1 MRIVFLVAT
10 AFTSTALLACGS
22 TSNRSGDVPTDA
34 GLRTALTGPFHGYW
48 TGAASGTLLSTPDGS
63 LIDIP
68 IVLDADLARNMR
80 WDMDATDVGEAL
92 LEGAG
97 HYNSS
102 VWFVSSVIEVRGSHI
117 YITKNEGS
125 YEDTLCLSLL
135 SVDDRGTMRFD
146 AHSFLADPGMGERNE
161 CLAGT
166 VNFDA
171 KLVLH
176 RGVSDLP
183 EFKESGGGS
192 EDPGGD
198 FGAEPPDH
206 DHGGDGTDEE
216 SGEDI

>member
-1 MRIVFLVAT
+1 MRKFVLLVVST
-10 AFTSTALLACGS
+10 LTSTSLLACGT

-34 GLRTALTGPFHGYW
+34 VLRSALTGPFHGYW
-48 TGAASGTLLSTPDGS
+48 TGSASGTVLSTPDGR
-63 LIDIP
+63 LIEIP
-68 IVLDADLARNMR
+68 IVLDADLARNVH

-117 YITKNEGS
+117 YITKDEGN

-135 SVDDRGTMRFD
+135 SVDDRGSMHFD
-146 AHSFLADPGMGERNE
+146 AHSFLADPGLGERNQ

-166 VNFDA
+166 VKFDA

-176 RGVSDLP
+176 RGVSNLP
-183 EFKESGGGS
+183 EFKESGGS
-192 EDPGGD
+192 DDSDEGD
-198 FGAEPPDH
+198 YGAEPPS
-206 DHGGDGTDEE
+206 DGVESPDEE

>member
-1 MRIVFLVAT
+1 MRKFVFLVVST
-10 AFTSTALLACGS
+10 LTSTSLLACGT

-48 TGAASGTLLSTPDGS
+48 TGAASGTLLSTPDGRP
-63 LIDIP
+63 IEIP
-68 IVLDADLARNMR
+68 IVLDADLARNIH

-102 VWFVSSVIEVRGSHI
+102 VWFVSSVIEVRGNNI
-117 YITKNEGS
+117 YITKDEGN

-135 SVDDRGTMRFD
+135 SVDERGSMHFD
-146 AHSFLADPGMGERNE
+146 AHSFLADPGLGERNQ

-166 VNFDA
+166 VQFDA

-183 EFKESGGGS
+183 EFKETGGQNDS
-192 EDPGGD
+192 DSD
-198 FGAEPPDH
+198 DYGAEPP
-206 DHGGDGTDEE
+206 GGDESTDEE